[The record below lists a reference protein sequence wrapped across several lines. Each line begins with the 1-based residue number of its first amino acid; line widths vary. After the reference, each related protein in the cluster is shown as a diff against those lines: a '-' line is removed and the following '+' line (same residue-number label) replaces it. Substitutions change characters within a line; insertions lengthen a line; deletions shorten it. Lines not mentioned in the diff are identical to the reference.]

1 MGKIGTECATGETG
15 GWSEEVVPEVERSG
29 HISDACGGGTQGLVM
44 LSEGE
49 DEKNN
54 QK

>member
-1 MGKIGTECATGETG
+1 MDIFQM
-15 GWSEEVVPEVERSG
+15 
-29 HISDACGGGTQGLVM
+29 HGGGGKRDLVM